1 MITRNRIKF
10 SEKQAALIWQQVV
23 GKELTSS
30 EDELVSVIYPGRI
43 NGDNGPDFRD
53 AVIVNKSHLTKGD
66 VEVHVKSSDW
76 YSHEHHADA
85 EYNNV
90 ILHVVMWHD
99 CNSATL
105 LQSGKPVPV
114 LCLAK
119 ALRHQAYLLPHQ
131 LPCFQILDR
140 VDRQTLEK
148 LLNTAGEERF
158 KQKAMHFQ
166 AEILRG
172 VYPEQ
177 DEIPSRSL
185 PWALD
190 SSPSAQN
197 DREGRT
203 QNDRKRR
210 TQKEEA
216 GQVLFRGMMRALGY
230 AKNTK
235 PFEDLADRMPLNC
248 IESREGLAL
257 KQALLLGTAGL
268 LPSQRWPGKFAKG
281 PVLSLSK
288 EKEVQELEQ
297 IWQSAGKK
305 VKTMNEDD
313 WNLSHI
319 YPNNSPVRRIVAQSY
334 LLERYCEGKLL
345 AGILQLVKEAPLPG
359 GHRVLENG
367 LTVTGD
373 GYWRD
378 HFDFDAR
385 SRTNPVLNTGRI
397 KYGAL
402 LGNSKAGEIIVN
414 VILPFAFSWGEL
426 ANEAKLTENAIELY
440 RNYPKLAENCVTHHM
455 AKQLCLEDLS
465 DLTAC
470 HQQGLIHI
478 FRNYCRE
485 GRCSQCPLAG

>member
-10 SEKQAALIWQQVV
+10 SEKQVSLIWQQVV

-30 EDELVSVIYPGRI
+30 EDELVSVIYPGRT
-43 NGDNGPDFRD
+43 NGDSGPDFRD

-119 ALRHQAYLLPHQ
+119 ALRQQAYLLPYQQ
-131 LPCFQILDR
+131 LPCFQILDH
-140 VDRQTLEK
+140 VNRQTLVK

-158 KQKAMHFQ
+158 KQKALHFQ
-166 AEILRG
+166 AEILRHA
-172 VYPEQ
+172 
-177 DEIPSRSL
+177 R
-185 PWALD
+185 
-190 SSPSAQN
+190 
-197 DREGRT
+197 
-203 QNDRKRR
+203 
-210 TQKEEA
+210 KEEA

-235 PFEDLADRMPLNC
+235 PFENLADRMPLNS

-268 LPSQRWPGKFAKG
+268 LPSQRQQGELA
-281 PVLSLSK
+281 K

-297 IWQSAGKK
+297 MWQSAGKK
-305 VKTMNEDD
+305 VKTMRESD

-345 AGILQLVKEAPLPG
+345 AGILQLVKEAPLHG

-378 HFDFDAR
+378 HFDFDVR
-385 SRTNPVLNTGRI
+385 SKTKI
-397 KYGAL
+397 SAL
-402 LGNSKAGEIIVN
+402 LGNSKAGEIVVN
-414 VILPFAFSWGEL
+414 VVLPFAFSWGKM
-426 ANEAKLTENAIELY
+426 ANEPELMKKAMELY
-440 RNYPKLAENCVTHHM
+440 NRYPKLAENEITRHM
-455 AKQLCLEDLS
+455 AKQLCLEASS
-465 DLTAC
+465 DFTAC

-485 GRCSQCPLAG
+485 GRCSKCPLVN

>member
-1 MITRNRIKF
+1 MITHNRIKF
-10 SEKQAALIWQQVV
+10 PEKQAALIWQQVV

-30 EDELVSVIYPGRI
+30 EDGLVSVIYPGRT

-76 YSHEHHADA
+76 YSHEHHTDA

-119 ALRHQAYLLPHQ
+119 ALRHQAYLLPYL
-131 LPCFQILDR
+131 LPCFQTLDHM
-140 VDRQTLEK
+140 DRQALRK

-166 AEILRG
+166 AELK
-172 VYPEQ
+172 Q
-177 DEIPSRSL
+177 
-185 PWALD
+185 
-190 SSPSAQN
+190 
-197 DREGRT
+197 
-203 QNDRKRR
+203 
-210 TQKEEA
+210 EEV
-216 GQVLFRGMMRALGY
+216 GQVLFRGIMKALGY

-235 PFEDLADRMPLNC
+235 PFEDLADRMPLNS
-248 IESREGLAL
+248 IESREGVAL

-268 LPSQRWPGKFAKG
+268 LPSQRWQGKFAR
-281 PVLSLSK
+281 

-297 IWQSAGKK
+297 IWQSSRKK
-305 VKTMNEDD
+305 LKTMRETD
-313 WNLSHI
+313 WNFSHI

-334 LLERYCEGKLL
+334 LLERYSEGKLL

-367 LTVTGD
+367 LTVAGD

-385 SRTNPVLNTGRI
+385 SKTKI
-397 KYGAL
+397 SAL
-402 LGNSKAGEIIVN
+402 LGNSKAGEIAVN

-426 ANEAKLTENAIELY
+426 ANEAQLTENAIELY
-440 RNYPKLAENCVTHHM
+440 RNYPRLAENCITQHM
-455 AKQLCLEDLS
+455 KKQLCLKEPS
-465 DLTAC
+465 DFTAC
-470 HQQGLIHI
+470 HQQGLIHV

-485 GRCSQCPLAG
+485 GRCPQCPLAS

>member
-10 SEKQAALIWQQVV
+10 SEKQVALIWQQAV
-23 GKELTSS
+23 GKELPSS

-53 AVIVNKSHLTKGD
+53 AVIVNNSNLTKGD
-66 VEVHVKSSDW
+66 IEVHVKSSDW
-76 YSHEHHADA
+76 YSHEHHTDA

-105 LQSGKPVPV
+105 LQSGKPVPM

-119 ALRHQAYLLPHQ
+119 ALRYQAYLLPYQ
-131 LPCFQILDR
+131 LPCFRILDHM
-140 VDRQTLEK
+140 DRQTLGK

-158 KQKAMHFQ
+158 KQKAMRFQ
-166 AEILRG
+166 AEILR
-172 VYPEQ
+172 P
-177 DEIPSRSL
+177 
-185 PWALD
+185 D
-190 SSPSAQN
+190 SI
-197 DREGRT
+197 G
-203 QNDRKRR
+203 
-210 TQKEEA
+210 TQKEA
-216 GQVLFRGMMRALGY
+216 AQVLFRGMMRALGY

-235 PFEDLADRMPLNC
+235 PFEDLADRMPLNS

-268 LPSQRWPGKFAKG
+268 LPSQRRQGKFAKE

-305 VKTMNEDD
+305 VKTMKEGD
-313 WNLSHI
+313 WDLSHI
-319 YPNNSPVRRIVAQSY
+319 YPNNSPVRRIIAQGY
-334 LLERYCEGKLL
+334 LLERYCAGTCPEPVEGKLL
-345 AGILQLVKEAPLPG
+345 AGILQLVTEAPLPD

-367 LTVTGD
+367 LTVASD

-378 HFDFDAR
+378 HFDFDVK
-385 SRTNPVLNTGRI
+385 SKTKI
-397 KYGAL
+397 SAL
-402 LGNSKAGEIIVN
+402 LGNSKAGEIAVN
-414 VILPFAFSWGEL
+414 AILPFAFSWGESRF
-426 ANEAKLTENAIELY
+426 NRDEVKLTEHAIELY
-440 RNYPKLAENCVTHHM
+440 RNYPQLAENSITRHM
-455 AKQLCLEDLS
+455 KKQLGFEESFDF
-465 DLTAC
+465 TAC

-485 GRCSQCPLAG
+485 GRCNECPLASSRCSS

>member
-30 EDELVSVIYPGRI
+30 EDELVSVIYPGRT

-53 AVIVNKSHLTKGD
+53 AVIVNKSHLVKGD

-76 YSHEHHADA
+76 YSHKHHADA

-119 ALRHQAYLLPHQ
+119 VLRHQAYLLPYQQ
-131 LPCFQILDR
+131 LPCSQILDH
-140 VDRQTLEK
+140 VDRQTLGK
-148 LLNTAGEERF
+148 ILNTAGEARF

-166 AEILRG
+166 AEILRF
-172 VYPEQ
+172 
-177 DEIPSRSL
+177 
-185 PWALD
+185 A
-190 SSPSAQN
+190 
-197 DREGRT
+197 
-203 QNDRKRR
+203 
-210 TQKEEA
+210 QKEEA

-235 PFEDLADRMPLNC
+235 PFEDLADRMPLNS

-268 LPSQRWPGKFAKG
+268 LPSQRWQGKFAR
-281 PVLSLSK
+281 

-305 VKTMNEDD
+305 VKTMKESD

-319 YPNNSPVRRIVAQSY
+319 YPNNSPVRRLVAQSY

-345 AGILQLVKEAPLPG
+345 AGILQLVKETPLPK
-359 GHRVLENG
+359 GHHVLENS
-367 LTVTGD
+367 LTVAGD

-378 HFDFDAR
+378 HFDFDVR
-385 SRTNPVLNTGRI
+385 SKTKI
-397 KYGAL
+397 SAL
-402 LGNSKAGEIIVN
+402 LGNSKAGEIAVN

-426 ANEAKLTENAIELY
+426 ANEAKLTEHAIELY
-440 RNYPKLAENCVTHHM
+440 RNYPKLAENCITRHM
-455 AKQLCLEDLS
+455 KKQLDFEEPFDF
-465 DLTAC
+465 TAC
-470 HQQGLIHI
+470 HQQGLIHV

-485 GRCSQCPLAG
+485 GRCSQCPLAR

>member
-10 SEKQAALIWQQVV
+10 PEKQAALIWQQML
-23 GKELTSS
+23 GKELPSS
-30 EDELVSVIYPGRI
+30 EDELVSVIYPGRT

-76 YSHEHHADA
+76 YSHEHHTDA
-85 EYNNV
+85 EYNNL
-90 ILHVVMWHD
+90 ILHVVIWHD

-114 LCLAK
+114 LCLAQ
-119 ALRHQAYLLPHQ
+119 ALRHQAYLLPYL
-131 LPCFQILDR
+131 LPCFQILNH
-140 VDRQTLEK
+140 VDRQTLGK
-148 LLNTAGEERF
+148 LLNAAGEERF
-158 KQKAMHFQ
+158 KQKAMHFRS
-166 AEILRG
+166 EILRF
-172 VYPEQ
+172 
-177 DEIPSRSL
+177 
-185 PWALD
+185 
-190 SSPSAQN
+190 AQ
-197 DREGRT
+197 T
-203 QNDRKRR
+203 
-210 TQKEEA
+210 EEA
-216 GQVLFRGMMRALGY
+216 GQVLFRGIMRALGY

-235 PFEDLADRMPLNC
+235 PFEDLADRIPLNS
-248 IESREGLAL
+248 IESRAGLAQ

-268 LPSQRWPGKFAKG
+268 LPSQRWPGK
-281 PVLSLSK
+281 LSR

-305 VKTMNEDD
+305 VKTMKEGA
-313 WNLSHI
+313 WTFSHI

-334 LLERYCEGKLL
+334 LLERYCEGTYPEPVKGKLL

-378 HFDFDAR
+378 HFDFDAKNKTKI
-385 SRTNPVLNTGRI
+385 S
-397 KYGAL
+397 AL
-402 LGNSKAGEIIVN
+402 LGTSKAGEIAVN

-426 ANEAKLTENAIELY
+426 ADEARLADKAIELY
-440 RNYPKLAENCVTHHM
+440 RNYPRLAENCITDHM
-455 AKQLCLEDLS
+455 TKQLCLEESFDF
-465 DLTAC
+465 TAC

-485 GRCSQCPLAG
+485 GRCSQCPLAS

>member
-10 SEKQAALIWQQVV
+10 PEKQAALIWQQVV
-23 GKELTSS
+23 GKELPSA
-30 EDELVSVIYPGRI
+30 EDELVSVIYPGRT

-85 EYNNV
+85 AYNNV

-99 CNSATL
+99 RNSATL

-119 ALRHQAYLLPHQ
+119 ALRHQAYLLPYQ
-131 LPCFQILDR
+131 LPCFQILEH

-158 KQKAMHFQ
+158 KQKSMHFQ
-166 AEILRG
+166 AELK
-172 VYPEQ
+172 Q
-177 DEIPSRSL
+177 
-185 PWALD
+185 
-190 SSPSAQN
+190 
-197 DREGRT
+197 
-203 QNDRKRR
+203 
-210 TQKEEA
+210 EES
-216 GQVLFRGMMRALGY
+216 GQALFRGMMRALGY

-235 PFEDLADRMPLNC
+235 PFEELADRMPLNS
-248 IESREGLAL
+248 IESREGLTL
-257 KQALLLGTAGL
+257 KQALLVGTAGL
-268 LPSQRWPGKFAKG
+268 LPSQRWQGKFA
-281 PVLSLSK
+281 K

-305 VKTMNEDD
+305 VKTMRESD

-334 LLERYCEGKLL
+334 LLERYGEGKLL
-345 AGILQLVKEAPLPG
+345 AGILQLVKEAPLPK
-359 GHRVLENG
+359 GHHMMETG
-367 LTVTGD
+367 LTVAGD
-373 GYWRD
+373 GYWQD
-378 HFDFDAR
+378 HFDFDLR
-385 SRTNPVLNTGRI
+385 SKTKI
-397 KYGAL
+397 SAL

-414 VILPFAFSWGEL
+414 VILPFAFSWGKM
-426 ANEAKLTENAIELY
+426 ANEPELMKKAMELY
-440 RNYPKLAENCVTHHM
+440 NSYPKLAENEITRHM
-455 AKQLCLEDLS
+455 ENQFCLEEPS
-465 DLTAC
+465 DFTAC

-485 GRCSQCPLAG
+485 GRCTKCPLAS

>member
-10 SEKQAALIWQQVV
+10 SEKQAVLIWQQML

-30 EDELVSVIYPGRI
+30 EDELFSVIYPGRT

-76 YSHEHHADA
+76 YSHEHHVDA

-105 LQSGKPVPV
+105 LQSGKSVPM

-119 ALRHQAYLLPHQ
+119 ALRHQPYLLPHQ
-131 LPCFQILDR
+131 LPCFRILDR
-140 VDRQTLEK
+140 MDRQTLGK

-166 AEILRG
+166 AEIK
-172 VYPEQ
+172 Q
-177 DEIPSRSL
+177 
-185 PWALD
+185 
-190 SSPSAQN
+190 
-197 DREGRT
+197 
-203 QNDRKRR
+203 
-210 TQKEEA
+210 EEA
-216 GQVLFRGMMRALGY
+216 GQVLFQGMMRALGY

-235 PFEDLADRMPLNC
+235 PFEDLADRMPLNS
-248 IESREGLAL
+248 IESREGLAT

-268 LPSQRWPGKFAKG
+268 LPSQRWQGKSAR
-281 PVLSLSK
+281 

-305 VKTMNEDD
+305 VETMKESD
-313 WNLSHI
+313 WSLSHI

-334 LLERYCEGKLL
+334 LLERYSEEKLL
-345 AGILQLVKEAPLPG
+345 AGILQLVKEAPLPD

-367 LTVTGD
+367 LTVTRD
-373 GYWRD
+373 CYWQD
-378 HFDFDAR
+378 HFDFDIR
-385 SRTNPVLNTGRI
+385 SKTKI
-397 KYGAL
+397 SAL
-402 LGNSKAGEIIVN
+402 LGNSKAGEIAVN
-414 VILPFAFSWGEL
+414 VVLPFAFSWGEL
-426 ANEAKLTENAIELY
+426 ANEAKLTEHAIELY
-440 RNYPKLAENCVTHHM
+440 RNYPKLAENCITRHM
-455 AKQLCLEDLS
+455 KKQLGFEETFDLS
-465 DLTAC
+465 AC
-470 HQQGLIHI
+470 HQQGLIHV

-485 GRCSQCPLAG
+485 GRCSECPLVN

>member
-10 SEKQAALIWQQVV
+10 SEKQAVLIWQQML

-30 EDELVSVIYPGRI
+30 EDELFSVIYPGRT

-53 AVIVNKSHLTKGD
+53 AVIVHKSHLTKGD

-85 EYNNV
+85 EYNDV

-105 LQSGKPVPV
+105 LQSGKSVPV

-119 ALRHQAYLLPHQ
+119 ALRHQAYLLPYQ
-131 LPCFQILDR
+131 LPCSQILDH
-140 VDRQTLEK
+140 VDRQTLGK

-166 AEILRG
+166 AEILR
-172 VYPEQ
+172 P
-177 DEIPSRSL
+177 
-185 PWALD
+185 AL
-190 SSPSAQN
+190 SALSA
-197 DREGRT
+197 G
-203 QNDRKRR
+203 
-210 TQKEEA
+210 EEA
-216 GQVLFRGMMRALGY
+216 GQVLFQGMMRALGY

-235 PFEDLADRMPLNC
+235 PFEDLADRMPLNS
-248 IESREGLAL
+248 IESIEGLAL

-268 LPSQRWPGKFAKG
+268 LPSQRWQGKFAR
-281 PVLSLSK
+281 

-305 VKTMNEDD
+305 VKTMKEGD

-345 AGILQLVKEAPLPG
+345 AGILQLVKEAPLPD
-359 GHRVLENG
+359 GHHVLENG

-378 HFDFDAR
+378 HFDFDVR
-385 SRTNPVLNTGRI
+385 SKTKI
-397 KYGAL
+397 SAL
-402 LGNSKAGEIIVN
+402 LGNSKAGEIAVN
-414 VILPFAFSWGEL
+414 VILPFTFSWGEL
-426 ANEAKLTENAIELY
+426 ANEAKLTENVIELY
-440 RNYPKLAENCVTHHM
+440 RNYPKLAENCITQHM
-455 AKQLCLEDLS
+455 KKQLGFEEPF

-485 GRCSQCPLAG
+485 GRCSQCPLAS

>member
-1 MITRNRIKF
+1 MITRNRIKP
-10 SEKQAALIWQQVV
+10 SEKQAALMWQQVV
-23 GKELTSS
+23 GKELTST
-30 EDELVSVIYPGRI
+30 EDKLVSVIYPGRS
-43 NGDNGPDFRD
+43 NGDSGPDFRD
-53 AVIVNKSHLTKGD
+53 AVIANKLHLTKGD

-85 EYNNV
+85 AYNNV

-131 LPCFQILDR
+131 LPCFQILDH
-140 VDRQTLEK
+140 VDRQTLGK

-166 AEILRG
+166 AEILR
-172 VYPEQ
+172 
-177 DEIPSRSL
+177 S
-185 PWALD
+185 
-190 SSPSAQN
+190 
-197 DREGRT
+197 
-203 QNDRKRR
+203 
-210 TQKEEA
+210 TQKKEA
-216 GQVLFRGMMRALGY
+216 EQVLFRGIMRAMGY

-235 PFEDLADRMPLNC
+235 PFEDLADRMPLNS
-248 IESREGLAL
+248 IESREGLPL
-257 KQALLLGTAGL
+257 KQALLVGTAGL
-268 LPSQRWPGKFAKG
+268 LPSQRRQVKFAR
-281 PVLSLSK
+281 
-288 EKEVQELEQ
+288 EKAVRELEQ

-305 VKTMNEDD
+305 VKTMRESD

-334 LLERYCEGKLL
+334 LLERYCGKKLL

-378 HFDFDAR
+378 HFDFGVR
-385 SRTNPVLNTGRI
+385 SKTKI
-397 KYGAL
+397 SAL
-402 LGNSKAGEIIVN
+402 LGNSKSGEIAVN
-414 VILPFAFSWGEL
+414 VILPFAFSWGKMFNEPEL
-426 ANEAKLTENAIELY
+426 MKKAMELY
-440 RNYPKLAENCVTHHM
+440 NSYPKLAKNEITRHM
-455 AKQLCLEDLS
+455 TKQLCLKEHPDF
-465 DLTAC
+465 TAC
-470 HQQGLIHI
+470 HQQGLIHV

-485 GRCSQCPLAG
+485 GRCSECPLAS

>member
-10 SEKQAALIWQQVV
+10 PEKQAALIWQQVV
-23 GKELTSS
+23 GKELIST
-30 EDELVSVIYPGRI
+30 EDELVSVIYPGRT

-53 AVIVNKSHLTKGD
+53 AVIANEFHLTKGD

-85 EYNNV
+85 AYNNV

-119 ALRHQAYLLPHQ
+119 ALRHQAYLLPQQ
-131 LPCFQILDR
+131 LPCFQILDH

-166 AEILRG
+166 AELK
-172 VYPEQ
+172 Q
-177 DEIPSRSL
+177 
-185 PWALD
+185 
-190 SSPSAQN
+190 
-197 DREGRT
+197 
-203 QNDRKRR
+203 
-210 TQKEEA
+210 EEA
-216 GQVLFRGMMRALGY
+216 GQARLPKNLFGGQVLFRGMMRALGY

-235 PFEDLADRMPLNC
+235 PFEDLADRMPLNY
-248 IESREGLAL
+248 IESRQGLAL

-268 LPSQRWPGKFAKG
+268 LPSQRWQGKLAR
-281 PVLSLSK
+281 

-297 IWQSAGKK
+297 MWQSAGKK
-305 VKTMNEDD
+305 VKTMRESD
-313 WNLSHI
+313 WNFSHI

-345 AGILQLVKEAPLPG
+345 AGILQLVQEAPLPG

-367 LTVTGD
+367 LTVAGD

-378 HFDFDAR
+378 HFDFDVR
-385 SRTNPVLNTGRI
+385 SKTKI
-397 KYGAL
+397 SAL
-402 LGNSKAGEIIVN
+402 LGNSKAGEIAVN
-414 VILPFAFSWGEL
+414 VILPFAFSWGKMS
-426 ANEAKLTENAIELY
+426 NEPGLMKKAMELY
-440 RNYPKLAENCVTHHM
+440 NSYPKLAENEITRHM

-465 DLTAC
+465 DFTAC

>member
-30 EDELVSVIYPGRI
+30 EDTLVSEIYPGRT

-53 AVIVNKSHLTKGD
+53 AVIVNNSHLTKGD
-66 VEVHVKSSDW
+66 IEVHVKSSDW
-76 YSHEHHADA
+76 YSHEHHTDA

-105 LQSGKPVPV
+105 LQSGKPVPM

-119 ALRHQAYLLPHQ
+119 ALRHQAYLLPYL
-131 LPCFQILDR
+131 LPCFQTLDHM
-140 VDRQTLEK
+140 DRQALRK

-166 AEILRG
+166 AELK
-172 VYPEQ
+172 Q
-177 DEIPSRSL
+177 
-185 PWALD
+185 
-190 SSPSAQN
+190 
-197 DREGRT
+197 
-203 QNDRKRR
+203 
-210 TQKEEA
+210 EEA
-216 GQVLFRGMMRALGY
+216 GQVLFRGIMRALGY

-235 PFEDLADRMPLNC
+235 PFEDLADRMPLNS
-248 IESREGLAL
+248 IESREGVAL

-268 LPSQRWPGKFAKG
+268 LPSQRWQGKFAK
-281 PVLSLSK
+281 
-288 EKEVQELEQ
+288 EKEAQELEQ

-305 VKTMNEDD
+305 VKTMKKGD

-367 LTVTGD
+367 LTVAGD

-378 HFDFDAR
+378 HFDFDVR
-385 SRTNPVLNTGRI
+385 SKTKI
-397 KYGAL
+397 SAL
-402 LGNSKAGEIIVN
+402 LGNSKAGEIVVN
-414 VILPFAFSWGEL
+414 VVLPFAFSWGEL
-426 ANEAKLTENAIELY
+426 TNEAGLTKNSIELY
-440 RNYPKLAENCVTHHM
+440 RNYPKLSENCLTQHM
-455 AKQLCLEDLS
+455 KKQLGLEESFDF
-465 DLTAC
+465 TAC
-470 HQQGLIHI
+470 HQQGLIHV
-478 FRNYCRE
+478 FSSYCRE
-485 GRCSQCPLAG
+485 GRCSECPLVN

>member
-10 SEKQAALIWQQVV
+10 SEKQAALIWQQVA

-30 EDELVSVIYPGRI
+30 EDELVSVIYPGRT

-76 YSHEHHADA
+76 YSHKHHTDA

-105 LQSGKPVPV
+105 LQSGKPVPI
-114 LCLAK
+114 LCLTK
-119 ALRHQAYLLPHQ
+119 ALRQQAYLLPYQQ
-131 LPCFQILDR
+131 LPCSQILDH
-140 VDRQTLEK
+140 VDRQTLGK
-148 LLNTAGEERF
+148 LLNAAGEERF
-158 KQKAMHFQ
+158 KQKARHFQ
-166 AEILRG
+166 TEILR
-172 VYPEQ
+172 PAF
-177 DEIPSRSL
+177 R
-185 PWALD
+185 AL
-190 SSPSAQN
+190 SS
-197 DREGRT
+197 E
-203 QNDRKRR
+203 K
-210 TQKEEA
+210 EA
-216 GQVLFRGMMRALGY
+216 GQVLFQGMMRALGY

-235 PFEDLADRMPLNC
+235 PFEDLADRMPLNS

-268 LPSQRWPGKFAKG
+268 LPSQRWQGKFAR
-281 PVLSLSK
+281 

-297 IWQSAGKK
+297 IWQSADKK
-305 VKTMNEDD
+305 VKTMKEGD
-313 WNLSHI
+313 WNFSHI

-334 LLERYCEGKLL
+334 LLERYSEGKLL

-373 GYWRD
+373 GCWRD
-378 HFDFDAR
+378 HFDFDVR
-385 SRTNPVLNTGRI
+385 SKTKI
-397 KYGAL
+397 SAL
-402 LGNSKAGEIIVN
+402 LGNSKAGEIAVN

-426 ANEAKLTENAIELY
+426 ANDAKLTENAIELY
-440 RNYPKLAENCVTHHM
+440 LNYPKLAGNCITRHM
-455 AKQLCLEDLS
+455 KKQLGIEESFDF
-465 DLTAC
+465 TAC

-485 GRCSQCPLAG
+485 GRCSQCPLAS

>member
-30 EDELVSVIYPGRI
+30 EDALVSVIYPGRT

-76 YSHEHHADA
+76 YSHEHHTDA

-119 ALRHQAYLLPHQ
+119 ALSHQAYLLPHQ
-131 LPCFQILDR
+131 LPCFQILDHM
-140 VDRQTLEK
+140 DRQTLRK
-148 LLNTAGEERF
+148 LLKAAGEERF

-166 AEILRG
+166 AGILRG

-203 QNDRKRR
+203 QNDRRR
-210 TQKEEA
+210 RVQKEEA
-216 GQVLFRGMMRALGY
+216 EQVLFRGMMRALGY

-235 PFEDLADRMPLNC
+235 PFEDLADRMPLNS

-257 KQALLLGTAGL
+257 KQALLVGTAGL
-268 LPSQRWPGKFAKG
+268 LPSQRRQGKFAR
-281 PVLSLSK
+281 
-288 EKEVQELEQ
+288 EKEVRELEQ

-305 VKTMNEDD
+305 VKPMKEGD
-313 WNLSHI
+313 WNFSHI

-378 HFDFDAR
+378 HFDFDVR
-385 SRTNPVLNTGRI
+385 SKTKI
-397 KYGAL
+397 SSL
-402 LGNSKAGEIIVN
+402 LGNSKAGEIAIN

-440 RNYPKLAENCVTHHM
+440 RNYPKLAENCITRHM
-455 AKQLCLEDLS
+455 TKQLCLKEPPDF
-465 DLTAC
+465 TAC
-470 HQQGLIHI
+470 HQQGLIHV

-485 GRCSQCPLAG
+485 GRCAKCPLVW

>member
-10 SEKQAALIWQQVV
+10 SEKQVALIWQQVV
-23 GKELTSS
+23 GKELTSTK
-30 EDELVSVIYPGRI
+30 DELVSVIYPGRT

-85 EYNNV
+85 AYNNV

-119 ALRHQAYLLPHQ
+119 ALQHQSYLLPHQ
-131 LPCFQILDR
+131 LPCFQILDH
-140 VDRQTLEK
+140 VDRQTLGK

-197 DREGRT
+197 DR
-203 QNDRKRR
+203 KRR
-210 TQKEEA
+210 TQKEA

-235 PFEDLADRMPLNC
+235 PFEDLADRMPLNS

-257 KQALLLGTAGL
+257 KQALLVGTAGL
-268 LPSQRWPGKFAKG
+268 LPSQRRQGKFAR
-281 PVLSLSK
+281 

-305 VKTMNEDD
+305 VKPMKEGD
-313 WNLSHI
+313 WNFSHI

-334 LLERYCEGKLL
+334 LLERYCKGKLL

-359 GHRVLENG
+359 GHHALENG
-367 LTVTGD
+367 LTVAGD

-378 HFDFDAR
+378 HFDFNVT
-385 SRTNPVLNTGRI
+385 SKTKI
-397 KYGAL
+397 SAL

-426 ANEAKLTENAIELY
+426 ANEAKLTESAIELY
-440 RNYPKLAENCVTHHM
+440 RNHPGLPENCITRHM
-455 AKQLCLEDLS
+455 AKQLCLEESFDF
-465 DLTAC
+465 TAC

>member
-10 SEKQAALIWQQVV
+10 SEKQAVLIWQQVV

-30 EDELVSVIYPGRI
+30 EDGLVSVIYPGRT

-76 YSHEHHADA
+76 YSHEHHTDA

-90 ILHVVMWHD
+90 ILDVVMWHD
-99 CNSATL
+99 CNSVTL
-105 LQSGKPVPV
+105 LQSGEPVPV

-119 ALRHQAYLLPHQ
+119 ALRHQAYLLPYL
-131 LPCFQILDR
+131 LPCFQTLDHM
-140 VDRQTLEK
+140 DRQALRK

-166 AEILRG
+166 AELK
-172 VYPEQ
+172 Q
-177 DEIPSRSL
+177 
-185 PWALD
+185 
-190 SSPSAQN
+190 
-197 DREGRT
+197 
-203 QNDRKRR
+203 
-210 TQKEEA
+210 EEA
-216 GQVLFRGMMRALGY
+216 GQVLFRGIMKALGY

-235 PFEDLADRMPLNC
+235 PFEDLADRMPLNS
-248 IESREGLAL
+248 IESREGVAT

-268 LPSQRWPGKFAKG
+268 LPSQRWQGKFAR
-281 PVLSLSK
+281 

-297 IWQSAGKK
+297 IWQSVGKK
-305 VKTMNEDD
+305 VKAMNEGD

-334 LLERYCEGKLL
+334 LLERYCQGKLL
-345 AGILQLVKEAPLPG
+345 AGILQLVKETPLPK
-359 GHRVLENG
+359 GHHVLENS
-367 LTVTGD
+367 LTVAGD

-385 SRTNPVLNTGRI
+385 SKTKI
-397 KYGAL
+397 SAL
-402 LGNSKAGEIIVN
+402 LGNSKAGEIAVN

-426 ANEAKLTENAIELY
+426 ANEAQLTENAIELY
-440 RNYPKLAENCVTHHM
+440 RNYPKLAENCITQHM
-455 AKQLCLEDLS
+455 KKQLGFEEPFDLA
-465 DLTAC
+465 AC
-470 HQQGLIHI
+470 HQQGLIHV

-485 GRCSQCPLAG
+485 GRCPQCPLAS